1 MIPPPRRGRDTE
13 VPMKETTRKKL
24 KRILRRTAVLVP
36 FVLIVMIG
44 MCVLLYPQMSNY
56 INVKNQTRAIDTYV
70 DTVSTLNYQDYSSY
84 LQAAREYNARLAAG
98 STTVK
103 DAFAAGQENG
113 EAHTGDYWSLL
124 NVDDDDVMGY
134 IEIDKINVQLPIY
147 HGTGEEVLSVGV
159 GHLQGSSLPVGG
171 AGTHAVLS
179 AHTGM
184 PSAQLFTDVDQL
196 QLGDTFALKILGDTL
211 TYQVDQILTVL
222 PSDVDALS
230 IVPGQDYVTLVT
242 CTPYGINTHR
252 LLIRG
257 TRIQNPADYSETT
270 ISQNS
275 ESQKNQTGLQKFG
288 HKLLVGFSG
297 VFEATITFFVRVS
310 ERIMDLFGVAY

>member
-1 MIPPPRRGRDTE
+1 
-13 VPMKETTRKKL
+13 
-24 KRILRRTAVLVP
+24 
-36 FVLIVMIG
+36 
-44 MCVLLYPQMSNY
+44 
-56 INVKNQTRAIDTYV
+56 
-70 DTVSTLNYQDYSSY
+70 
-84 LQAAREYNARLAAG
+84 
-98 STTVK
+98 
-103 DAFAAGQENG
+103 
-113 EAHTGDYWSLL
+113 
-124 NVDDDDVMGY
+124 MGY
-134 IEIDKINVQLPIY
+134 VEIDKINVKLPIY

-184 PSAQLFTDVDQL
+184 PSAKLFTDVDQL
-196 QLGDTFALKILGDTL
+196 QLGDTFALKVLGNTL

-222 PSDVDALS
+222 PNDVDALS
-230 IVPGQDYVTLVT
+230 IVPDQDYVTLVT

-257 TRIQNPADYSETT
+257 SRIQNPAGEPTETT

-275 ESQKNQTGLQKFG
+275 QVQKRQTGLQKFG

>member
-1 MIPPPRRGRDTE
+1 
-13 VPMKETTRKKL
+13 
-24 KRILRRTAVLVP
+24 
-36 FVLIVMIG
+36 MIG
-44 MCVLLYPQMSNY
+44 LNVLLYPKMSNY
-56 INVKNQTRAIDTYV
+56 INEKNQTRAIDTYI
-70 DTVSTLNYQDYSSY
+70 DAVSTMDYQDYSAI
-84 LQAAREYNARLAAG
+84 LQAAQEYNVRLAAG

-103 DAFAAGQENG
+103 DAFAAGQEDNDTR
-113 EAHTGDYWSLL
+113 TGTYWSLL
-124 NVDDDDVMGY
+124 NVDNDGAMGY
-134 IEIDKINVQLPIY
+134 VEIDKINVRLPIY
-147 HGTGEEVLSVGV
+147 HGTGDDVLSDGV

-184 PSAQLFTDVDQL
+184 PSAELFTDIDQL
-196 QLGDTFALKILGDTL
+196 QLGDTFAIKVLGDTL

-257 TRIQNPADYSETT
+257 TRIQNPVGETSETT

-275 ESQKNQTGLQKFG
+275 ETQKNQTGLQRFG
-288 HKLLVGFSG
+288 HKLFVGFSG
-297 VFEATITFFVRVS
+297 VFEATITLFVRVS